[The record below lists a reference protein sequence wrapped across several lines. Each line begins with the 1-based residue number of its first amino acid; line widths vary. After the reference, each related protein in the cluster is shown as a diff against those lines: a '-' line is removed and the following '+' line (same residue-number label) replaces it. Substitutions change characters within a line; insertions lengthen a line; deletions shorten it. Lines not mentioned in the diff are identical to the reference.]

1 MSRNYYKTDK
11 GSKSGDFICAL
22 SLVIIIV
29 GLARLAAYAWNAET
43 IEDERVAEQIAEGVF
58 CE

>member
-11 GSKSGDFICAL
+11 GSKSGDFVCAL

-29 GLARLAAYAWNAET
+29 GLARLAAYAWNHET
-43 IEDERVAEQIAEGVF
+43 EQQEIAAEQMAGGLHE
-58 CE
+58 